1 MREFVSPPQN
11 HVWEMNQKIQK
22 IEQNLNTL
30 QDAENNI
37 QKTEATRENNE
48 KIRQDN
54 EKSRTGAETKRV
66 SAEASR
72 VQAETQRVNAETERE
87 SQFSSTKTACEVA
100 TTNANNAATSANTAA
115 ANAKAD
121 YVGTDNYVYH
131 WDSESSTYK
140 KTDLYVKGDKGAKG
154 DSVYTGDTGQLVVVN
169 DLVSGGAEKALS
181 AEQGK
186 ILAEKINI
194 NTMVYNVSAA
204 NNGSAF
210 TLESAIAAIP
220 EPIKKVG
227 LIISFLKESDNKDTI
242 SKNTL
247 VTYLFNGDTIADWTN
262 KTKWINLSDK
272 ILKNLLENATFA
284 GIATPTTNPGTPDG
298 NVFYIATEAGIYAN
312 FSNITVGAN
321 EVAILVWNGGATWEK
336 EVSGL
341 VSSSYLMNEVA
352 KLEDADKEIK
362 EELASQFK
370 NKNIS
375 TRYVNTAFSFATGKY
390 ISKSTKKLVYNGGFR
405 VTNEIKINKGET
417 IYNNNIGTYGLIGIL
432 KEEDLPLT
440 EETVFNKVIEKG
452 SSYTAT
458 EDNEY
463 FVASIDSRSTP
474 ILELVTTTDD
484 NISCVELKKDIS
496 TLAQKLNKT
505 KEEIVSISSYGA
517 FYLYD
522 NEDGTYRSLG
532 LGDGILTTP
541 IKLKAGDIL
550 SVEPSN
556 VVFGFIPNGE
566 EQTLDTIYG
575 ALPSGK
581 QVIATDDMLICMSF
595 TSANKPSLVKII
607 RKETSLIEDYRI
619 YNDIASSSVIKN
631 KDSDICLIMGSSLT
645 YSGYSPKTLSWIERV
660 NDLVDIGIVNGGH
673 SGGNLSSNITDLKT
687 KVIIPGFS
695 GYQIAPRYII
705 SNNNANGTPTGK
717 SLDIQLKEF
726 KSVADNIGAKML
738 VGGEEPTLTDYKAY
752 DIQCNMTMNGKNH
765 YKSATMW
772 HNMNSSQNYKGWID
786 GSMSVHGNFKNGSA
800 LVTIYEMIKD
810 MYISKSIK
818 YYKVRENYKDGNPD
832 LSDLVYSNNFERAL
846 IWRAICPGIGNIA
859 SPQAQDSIDGNG
871 YIDAITGISKMAE
884 EEQTNKSCEVLTAK
898 DGGAVTF
905 YKHALIE
912 IIVPKIGVTNANISF
927 ETGSAPDNVGYIIK
941 GAYTEAEFSYENG
954 VVSLQISNVHY
965 EDYDKFKL
973 VVSNTTNDKF
983 SISNV
988 VVDLFDG
995 KLKTSDEHY
1004 YLGRREG
1011 VELMSKTSV
1020 ESGWKMNGNALVKSL
1035 PIAVRNYTILNNIPN
1050 HIQLD
1055 DDKAYATYE
1064 QTLPKTV
1071 HKVAVRI
1078 AASIF
1083 PKIQT
1088 TRTSNEY
1095 TTTKQN
1101 IFLGMYYG
1109 GDLEVTINGAYT
1121 KQHIEV
1127 GWLETYQEIVIDD
1140 NKLSIK
1146 IGRLLNID
1154 SNMNVGTFPVFIHN
1168 VSIQEIS

>member
-1 MREFVSPPQN
+1 
-11 HVWEMNQKIQK
+11 MNKDK
-22 IEQNLNTL
+22 R
-30 QDAENNI
+30 NNI
-37 QKTEATRENNE
+37 KLLGTLNNADESGIIANANQIYDANENKSTQDVSKEHTERIKTL
-48 KIRQDN
+48 
-54 EKSRTGAETKRV
+54 ETKEN
-66 SAEASR
+66 SMQTTLENITKTGEASAASNVTYNHSDSKLDATNVQQAIDEVSSIGYFIKKGGVVNISTNYNSEHTAEVLTLAQTLSKVPSTDR
-72 VQAETQRVNAETERE
+72 VLGFQGKYLASDGWHTII
-87 SQFSSTKTACEVA
+87 
-100 TTNANNAATSANTAA
+100 
-115 ANAKAD
+115 
-121 YVGTDNYVYH
+121 YI
-131 WDSESSTYK
+131 
-140 KTDLYVKGDKGAKG
+140 G
-154 DSVYTGDTGQLVVVN
+154 DSLTSWSDT
-169 DLVSGGAEKALS
+169 
-181 AEQGK
+181 
-186 ILAEKINI
+186 
-194 NTMVYNVSAA
+194 
-204 NNGSAF
+204 
-210 TLESAIAAIP
+210 
-220 EPIKKVG
+220 
-227 LIISFLKESDNKDTI
+227 
-242 SKNTL
+242 
-247 VTYLFNGDTIADWTN
+247 
-262 KTKWINLSDK
+262 TKWIDLPDK
-272 ILKNLLENATFA
+272 ILRSISKNATFA

-298 NVFYIATEAGIYAN
+298 PVFYIAAEPGVYSN
-312 FSNITVGAN
+312 FSNITVDTDEA
-321 EVAILVWNGGATWEK
+321 AILVWKDGDTWEK
-336 EVSGL
+336 EVSGF
-341 VSSSYLMNEVA
+341 VSA
-352 KLEDADKEIK
+352 A
-362 EELASQFK
+362 QFK

-375 TRYVNTAFSFATGKY
+375 TRYVNTAFSFIVGKS
-390 ISKSTKKLVYNGGFR
+390 ISTKTNTFENVGNLR
-405 VTNEIKINKGET
+405 ITNEKKINKGET
-417 IYNNNIGTYGLIGIL
+417 IYSSKDTDGAYRIGIL
-432 KEEDLPLT
+432 KEKDLPLT
-440 EETVFNKVIEKG
+440 EETVFNKVVSGG
-452 SSYTAT
+452 SSYTAK
-458 EDNEY
+458 EDDEY
-463 FVASIDSRSTP
+463 FVIVTYIDMNP
-474 ILELVTTTDD
+474 ILELTTITDD
-484 NISCVELKKDIS
+484 NISFAGLKNDIS
-496 TLAQKLNKT
+496 VLTQKLNKS
-505 KEEIVSISSYGA
+505 KEEIVTISSFGNLI
-517 FYLYD
+517 FR
-522 NEDGTYRSLG
+522 NNRNGTCTAVRLG
-532 LGDGILTTP
+532 GGTVTTP

-550 SVEPSN
+550 SVEPSAVN
-556 VVFGFIPNGE
+556 FGFIPNGE
-566 EQTLDTIYG
+566 EQTSDTLYG
-575 ALPSGK
+575 KLPDGK
-581 QVIATDDMLICMSF
+581 QVIATDDDMLICMSF
-595 TSANKPSLVKII
+595 QATNKPSIVKII

-619 YNDIASSSVIKN
+619 YNDIASSSVIN
-631 KDSDICLIMGSSLT
+631 NNNSDICLIMGSSLT
-645 YSGYSPKTLSWIERV
+645 YSSYSPKTLSWIERV
-660 NDLVDIGIVNGGH
+660 NDLVDIAIVNGGH
-673 SGGNLSSNITDLKT
+673 SGGNLSSNITDLKNSV
-687 KVIIPGFS
+687 VIPKIS

-717 SLDIQLKEF
+717 NLDIQLKEF

-738 VGGEEPTLTDYKAY
+738 VGGEEPTLIDYKAY
-752 DIQCNMTMNGKNH
+752 DIQCNMTMNGKDH

-846 IWRAICPGIGNIA
+846 IWRAICPGIGTIA
-859 SPQAQDSIDGNG
+859 SPQAQDSIDGKG
-871 YIDAITGISKMAE
+871 YIDEITGISKMAE
-884 EEQTNKSCEVLTAK
+884 EEKTNKSCEVLTAK
-898 DGGAVTF
+898 GGGAVTF

-927 ETGSAPDNVGYIIK
+927 ETGSAPDNVGYIVK

-954 VVSLQISNVHY
+954 VVSLQISNVPY

-973 VVSNTTNDKF
+973 VVSNTTNAKF

-995 KLKTSDEHY
+995 KLKPSDEHY
-1004 YLGRREG
+1004 YLGRKEG

-1035 PIAVRNYTILNNIPN
+1035 PLAVRNYTILNNIPN

-1168 VSIQEIS
+1168 VSVQEIS

>member
-1 MREFVSPPQN
+1 MKTIYQLQQIAARLREVTEVNSISPEDTFGLQAD
-11 HVWEMNQKIQK
+11 VLEYLADM
-22 IEQNLNTL
+22 EQNAEGLGIHKVYASYAAMVA
-30 QDAENNI
+30 DA
-37 QKTEATRENNE
+37 
-48 KIRQDN
+48 
-54 EKSRTGAETKRV
+54 
-66 SAEASR
+66 SAPVGS
-72 VQAETQRVNAETERE
+72 NG
-87 SQFSSTKTACEVA
+87 
-100 TTNANNAATSANTAA
+100 
-115 ANAKAD
+115 KA
-121 YVGTDNYVYH
+121 
-131 WDSESSTYK
+131 
-140 KTDLYVKGDKGAKG
+140 LRF
-154 DSVYTGDTGQLVVVN
+154 GQLVVIYDSN
-169 DLVSGGAEKALS
+169 NTTQAESGNVYAWQKGNTGAAAWLLMGNLGS
-181 AEQGK
+181 MHTLQSQ
-186 ILAEKINI
+186 IDSLLNSLADE
-194 NTMVYNVSAA
+194 
-204 NNGSAF
+204 
-210 TLESAIAAIP
+210 
-220 EPIKKVG
+220 
-227 LIISFLKESDNKDTI
+227 
-242 SKNTL
+242 
-247 VTYLFNGDTIADWTN
+247 
-262 KTKWINLSDK
+262 
-272 ILKNLLENATFA
+272 ENART
-284 GIATPTTNPGTPDG
+284 
-298 NVFYIATEAGIYAN
+298 
-312 FSNITVGAN
+312 S
-321 EVAILVWNGGATWEK
+321 
-336 EVSGL
+336 
-341 VSSSYLMNEVA
+341 
-352 KLEDADKEIK
+352 ADNEIK
-362 EELASQFK
+362 EELAAQFK

-390 ISKSTKKLVYNGGFR
+390 ISKSTKKLVDNGGYR

-417 IYNNNIGTYGLIGIL
+417 IYNNLATWDIIGIL

-440 EETVFNKVIEKG
+440 EEIVFNKVIGQG

-458 EDNEY
+458 EDDEY
-463 FVASIDSRSTP
+463 FVVSIGVGSNP
-474 ILELVTTTDD
+474 ILKLVTITDD
-484 NISCVELKKDIS
+484 NISCVELKNDIRVL
-496 TLAQKLNKT
+496 TQKLNKS

-517 FYLYD
+517 FYLY
-522 NEDGTYRSLG
+522 NNKNGTYKASG
-532 LGDGILTTP
+532 LGDGTLTTP

-550 SVEPSN
+550 SVEPFD
-556 VVFGFIPNGE
+556 VVFAFIPNGE

-575 ALPSGK
+575 GLPSGK
-581 QVIATDDMLICMSF
+581 QVIATDDDMLICMSF
-595 TSANKPSLVKII
+595 TSTNKPTSVKII

-631 KDSDICLIMGSSLT
+631 NNSDICLIMGSSLT
-645 YSGYSPKTLSWIERV
+645 NSGLSPKALSWIERV
-660 NDLVDIGIVNGGH
+660 NDLVDIAIVNGGH
-673 SGGNLSSNITDLKT
+673 SGGNLSSNITDLKS
-687 KVIIPGFS
+687 KVVIPSLS

-738 VGGEEPTLTDYKAY
+738 VGGEEPTLINYKAY
-752 DIQCNMTMNGKNH
+752 DIQCNMTMNGKDH

-786 GSMSVHGNFKNGSA
+786 GSQRVHGNFKNGSA

-810 MYISKSIK
+810 LYISKSIK
-818 YYKVRENYKDGNPD
+818 YYKVRENYKDGNPN
-832 LSDLVYSNNFERAL
+832 LSDLAYSNNFERAL

-859 SPQAQDSIDGNG
+859 SPQAQDSIDGKG

-884 EEQTNKSCEVLTAK
+884 EEKTNKSCEVMIAK
-898 DGGAVTF
+898 SGGAVTF

-912 IIVPKIGVTNANISF
+912 IIVSKIEVTNANISF
-927 ETGSAPDNVGYIIK
+927 ETGRAPDNVGYIFR
-941 GAYTEAEFSYENG
+941 GTYTEAEFSYENG
-954 VVSLQISNVHY
+954 VVSLSISNVYY

-973 VVSNTTNDKF
+973 VVSNTTDDKF

-995 KLKTSDEHY
+995 KLKPSDERY
-1004 YLGRREG
+1004 YLGRKEG

-1020 ESGWKMNGNALVKSL
+1020 ESGWEMNGNAFVNSL
-1035 PIAVRNYTILNNIPN
+1035 PLAVRNYTILNNIPN

-1055 DDKAYATYE
+1055 DDEAYATYE
-1064 QTLPKTV
+1064 QALSKTV

-1095 TTTKQN
+1095 TTTEQN

-1168 VSIQEIS
+1168 VSVQEIS